1 MLINL
6 LFLLVVLFP
15 FDLRS
20 QTLENLFNSPVH
32 VLANIKKDENITI
45 NYGSFDIEW
54 VKNLKLLLPCENIPL
69 PKRHSR
75 LPNASRSYR
84 NGTHRGIDFF
94 ANWGTNVRAVA
105 PGTIIRSD
113 HNYLE
118 YPADFR
124 EQMLQACG
132 NVGHTPS
139 DIFNNVLLGKAVII
153 DHGFNLVPGFRTI
166 SIYAHL
172 SSINEDIIGGTK
184 VKSGQL
190 IGKTGNTGT
199 KQSTLG
205 TRKEAHLHWE
215 LILQK
220 DKKEIYLG
228 KDVPHKELYSMLS
241 NIFYK

>member
-1 MLINL
+1 MVTNL
-6 LFLLVVLFP
+6 LILVLVIFS
-15 FDLRS
+15 FDLKS
-20 QTLENLFNSPVH
+20 QTLENQINSPVH
-32 VLANIKKDENITI
+32 VLANIKKEI
-45 NYGSFDIEW
+45 NNAINNDSFDKEW
-54 VKNLKLLLPCENIPL
+54 VKNLKLLLPCENVPL

-105 PGTIIRSD
+105 QGTIIRSD
-113 HNYLE
+113 HNYSE

-124 EQMLQACG
+124 EQMLQVCG

-139 DIFNNVLLGKAVII
+139 DIFNNVLLGKTIII

-172 SSINEDIIGGTK
+172 SSINKNIIGGTK

-220 DKKEIYLG
+220 NKKEIYLG
-228 KDVPHKELYSMLS
+228 KNIPHKELYSMLS
-241 NIFYK
+241 SIFYK